1 MYAKVRGSQTVQQ
14 RFQLRSSALGRLR
27 DVRPYG
33 VRVLLRG
40 VVGYVLVALG
50 GLVLAV
56 LPVSSAVAQDPVIDS
71 LRSSTP
77 GRLAA
82 VTVVVAG
89 LALAASGWLELM
101 RYVGRGDGLEPRD
114 RMALVR
120 QATAY
125 WCVPLLLAPPM
136 FSRDAWSYAAQGA
149 MTHLGLSPY
158 VWGPSVLN
166 GEIIEAV
173 DPRWLDTPTPYG
185 PVPLVW
191 GAVAAWFTHDPWLL
205 VVAHRLLSVLG
216 LVLLAYSV
224 PRIASWAGVD
234 PVRASALVLASP
246 LILGHGIGGAHN
258 DVFMAGMMTL
268 ALVVAVERSWVAGA
282 LLVGLA
288 AAVKV
293 PAGFVGIGVALVSLP
308 TVATVVERVWRL
320 VGVAVLALGTLV
332 AVGAASGLGMG
343 WVHGLAVP
351 GEVKTPFSLT
361 TQLGQL
367 VGLMLEPL
375 HIGVSVDGA
384 VAATRLLG
392 SVLAVAVAARI
403 ALRAPTGDPAASVRA
418 TAVTMMAVLALSLA
432 VHPWYLLWC
441 LPFLVTSRL
450 DRRSSAVIL
459 HLSWFLGL
467 VAPLGSLG
475 GAVTAVVFALVL
487 IGGVAARQ
495 WLSHRSASTAP
506 REAVAVVERFTP

>member
-1 MYAKVRGSQTVQQ
+1 MVRGCQTV
-14 RFQLRSSALGRLR
+14 RRPFLLRSSILR
-27 DVRPYG
+27 RPRRARPYG
-33 VRVLLRG
+33 VRVALRG
-40 VVGYVLVALG
+40 VVGYVLVVLG

-56 LPVSSAVAQDPVIDS
+56 LPASSAVAQDPWIGG

-82 VTVVVAG
+82 VAVVVVG
-89 LALAASGWLELM
+89 LALAASAWLELV
-101 RYVGRGDGLEPRD
+101 RYAGRGDRLDVKD
-114 RMALVR
+114 RMTLVR
-120 QATAY
+120 QATVF
-125 WCVPLLLAPPM
+125 WCLPLLLAPPM
-136 FSRDAWSYAAQGA
+136 FSQDAWSYAAQGA

-166 GEIIEAV
+166 GPIIEAV

-185 PVPLVW
+185 PIPLVW
-191 GAVAAWFTHDPWLL
+191 GALAAHFTNDPWLL

-216 LVLLAYSV
+216 LVLLAYAV
-224 PRIASWAGVD
+224 PRLASWAGRD
-234 PVRASALVLASP
+234 PARASALVVASP
-246 LILGHGIGGAHN
+246 LVLAHGIAGAHN
-258 DVFMAGMMTL
+258 DVAMAGVMAL

-282 LLVGLA
+282 LLAGLA

-293 PAGFVGIGVALVSLP
+293 PAGFVGIGIALVSLP
-308 TVATVVERVWRL
+308 TLVTRAERVWRL
-320 VGVAVLALGTLV
+320 VVVAVLALGTLV
-332 AVGAASGLGMG
+332 LVGAATGLGVG

-351 GEVKTPFSLT
+351 GDVKTPFSVT

-375 HIGVSVDGA
+375 HIGVTVDGA
-384 VAATRLLG
+384 VAVARLLG
-392 SVLAVAVAARI
+392 SVLAVVVAARI
-403 ALRAPTGDPAASVRA
+403 ALRAPTGVPAAGVRA
-418 TAVTMMAVLALSLA
+418 TALAMLVVLALSLA

-441 LPFLVTSRL
+441 LPFLVASHL
-450 DRRSSAVIL
+450 DRRSDAVLL

-475 GAVTAVVFALVL
+475 GAVTAVILAVLL

-495 WLSHRSASTAP
+495 LLSHRSTSTAP